1 MPLVKLKSKYQVV
14 IPEAVRKKVN
24 LEIGDTLEVEEKD
37 GSVILK
43 PVMVID
49 KSQAYFWSKGWQ
61 EGEKEAE
68 AAKQKGSYKDFKK
81 ADEAVKW
88 LRS

>member
-14 IPEAVRKKVN
+14 IPDAVRKKIS

-37 GSVILK
+37 GTVILR
-43 PVMVID
+43 PVVVIE
-49 KSQAYFWSKGWQ
+49 KSQAYFWTKRWQ

-68 AAKQKGSYKDFKK
+68 TAKEKGSYKDFKK

>member
-37 GSVILK
+37 GAVILK

-49 KSQAYFWSKGWQ
+49 KSQAYFWSEEWQ

-81 ADEAVKW
+81 ADAAVKW
-88 LRS
+88 LKS